1 MSDNLQTVSGAGA
14 TFKIGDKDYRLKP
27 PSFGTFGEVERHI
40 ASLKPNPLDALSK
53 TIQNFPE
60 DKQAELMR
68 IACEVAT
75 KQTQSVPEH
84 EVREFLSSY
93 SGICFF
99 WWVAIRDNHSE
110 VENLE
115 QASKILAD
123 LDNAQLLKL
132 QMTLMKIS
140 GLEDLGN
147 SPSPQETQKMDL
159 LESRGLKS
167 ITG

>member
-27 PSFGTFGEVERHI
+27 PSFGTFGEVERHV

-53 TIQNFPE
+53 TIHSFPE
-60 DKQAELMR
+60 DKQSEMMR
-68 IACEVAT
+68 IACEVAS

-84 EVREFLSSY
+84 EIRDFLSSY

-99 WWVAIRDNHSE
+99 WWVAIRDNHPEIESLE
-110 VENLE
+110 V
-115 QASKILAD
+115 ASKILDD

-132 QMTLMKIS
+132 QMILMKIS

-147 SPSPQETQKMDL
+147 SPSPQEEEKTDL

-167 ITG
+167 ISD

>member
-40 ASLKPNPLDALSK
+40 ASIKPNPLDALSS
-53 TIQNFPE
+53 TIHKFPPE
-60 DKQAELMR
+60 KQEELMR

-84 EVREFLSSY
+84 EVMEFLSSY

-99 WWVAIRDNHSE
+99 WWVAIRDNHPE
-110 VENLE
+110 VKTLDD
-115 QASKILAD
+115 ATGLLSD
-123 LDNAQLLKL
+123 LDNARLLKL
-132 QMTLMKIS
+132 QILLMKIS

-147 SPSPQETQKMDL
+147 SPSPQETEKTDL
-159 LESRGLKS
+159 LESRGLRS
-167 ITG
+167 ISD